1 MLWRDRRAPLA
12 AVVILAAY
20 AAMLLT
26 GIGWAGQ
33 MSLGWPEVRLGETL
47 RLLHGFDTAL
57 LVWRIGM
64 RSYFTTRCYGR
75 KRIAS
80 RPARRAGRWEEHTSE
95 LPTLRRSSYRV
106 IDLTKIHRIE
116 RTHKQHK

>member
-47 RLLHGFDTAL
+47 RLLLGFDTAL
-57 LVWRIGM
+57 LVWRLGM
-64 RSYFTTRCYGR
+64 RSYFTTRCYGWR
-75 KRIAS
+75 QGLLALPRAFVANIIAMFA
-80 RPARRAGRWEEHTSE
+80 ARREIGRAAC
-95 LPTLRRSSYRV
+95 RGRV
-106 IDLTKIHRIE
+106 CPDV
-116 RTHKQHK
+116 